1 MAKLV
6 AAGVTLRDQI
16 NTRFPKRDKAS
27 DGWIGDA
34 AHASRASDHNPDA
47 NGWVHALD
55 IDKDFGA
62 KGDPELFCDQL
73 LDCCRTG
80 ADHGRVKNVVFRN
93 RVASGTYPNKP
104 GKAPTYWVWRDDS
117 SLGHES
123 HIHISFTSKAETD
136 GKPFALD
143 ILKVA
148 PAAKKAPA
156 KKAAPTS

>member
-34 AHASRASDHNPDA
+34 AHASRTSDHNADPKT
-47 NGWVHALD
+47 GYVHAID
-55 IDKDFGA
+55 VDKDFGA
-62 KGDPELFCDQL
+62 KGDPELFAAQL
-73 LDCCRTG
+73 LDYCRTG
-80 ADHGRVKNVVFRN
+80 ADHGRIKNVVFRN

-104 GKAPTYWVWRDDS
+104 GKPPTYWVWRDDT

-123 HIHISFTSKAETD
+123 HIHISFTSKADTD

-143 ILKVA
+143 ILK

-156 KKAAPTS
+156 KKAAPTP